1 MDKKMIGWAV
11 NAPFIIVMLWSIIEK
26 FSETKMIA
34 EAFRT
39 WNLRPYM
46 TTLATVELAS
56 LALYLFPGT
65 LRIGFFLLCSF
76 LGGAVAV
83 KLQRQGEW
91 WLPAG
96 LIAYL
101 WFAAWFRSRDLF
113 SNTQIQTNE
122 FRYLD

>member
-1 MDKKMIGWAV
+1 MDKRWVGWII
-11 NAPFIIVMLWSIIEK
+11 NAPFIAVMSWSIIEK

-46 TTLATVELAS
+46 TTLGAVELIA
-56 LALYLFPGT
+56 LALYLFPAT

-76 LGGAVAV
+76 LGGAIAV
-83 KLQRQGEW
+83 KLQRSGEW

-96 LIAYL
+96 VLAYL
-101 WFAAWFRSRDLF
+101 WFAAWFRSRGLF
-113 SNTQIQTNE
+113 NNVQSTSNE
-122 FRYLD
+122 FRYLN